1 MFDTLPRI
9 HTFFAKRNK
18 PTALYAGLLLVALVG
33 YLDYVTGFEVSI
45 SFLYLVPI
53 SLVTWYV
60 SSRAGYLVT
69 FMSISTWILSNWAAG
84 ETYTQEIFRYWN
96 ASTRLVVFIL
106 VIWLLQE
113 FKRALAHERMLSQTD
128 YLTGIAN
135 NREFYQQIQAELR
148 RASRSKRPIS
158 LAYIDLDG
166 FKQVNDRLGHRSGDA
181 LLRTVANIFQST
193 IRRTDTAAR
202 LGGDEF
208 AILLP
213 NTGQAGAHCIMQRLQ
228 AAFLKRMEEAQTNV
242 TLSAGVITF
251 THLPDSVD
259 EMIHQA
265 DALMYKAKTG
275 GKNEILFAES

>member
-1 MFDTLPRI
+1 MIDTLPRI
-9 HTFFAKRNK
+9 HTFFVKRNK

-45 SFLYLVPI
+45 SFLYLIPI

-60 SSRAGYLVT
+60 NSRAGYLIT
-69 FMSISTWILSNWAAG
+69 FISISTWILSNWAAG
-84 ETYTQEIFRYWN
+84 EMYTQEIIRYWN
-96 ASTRLVVFIL
+96 AFTRLVVFALI
-106 VIWLLQE
+106 IWLLQE

-135 NREFYQQIQAELR
+135 NREFYQQIHAELT

-181 LLRTVANIFQST
+181 LLRTVAKIFQST

-208 AILLP
+208 AILFP
-213 NTGQAGAHCIMQRLQ
+213 STGQADARCIMQRLQ
-228 AAFLKRMEEAQTNV
+228 TVFLKHMEESQTGV
-242 TLSAGVITF
+242 TLSAGVISF
-251 THLPDSVD
+251 TSLPDSVD

-265 DALMYKAKTG
+265 DALMYEAKAG
-275 GKNEILFAES
+275 GKNNILFLES

>member
-9 HTFFAKRNK
+9 HTFFVKRNK

-60 SSRAGYLVT
+60 NSRAGYLVT
-69 FMSISTWILSNWAAG
+69 FISTSTWILSNWAAG
-84 ETYTQEIFRYWN
+84 ETYTREIFRYWN

-128 YLTGIAN
+128 HLTGIAN
-135 NREFYQQIQAELR
+135 NREFYRQIQAELR
-148 RASRSKRPIS
+148 RASRAKRPIS

-166 FKQVNDRLGHRSGDA
+166 FKPVNDRLGHRSGDA
-181 LLRTVANIFQST
+181 LLRTVAKIFQST

-213 NTGQAGAHCIMQRLQ
+213 NTGQAGAQCIMQRLQ
-228 AAFLKRMEEAQTNV
+228 TAFLKRMEGAQTNV

-265 DALMYKAKTG
+265 DALMYKAKAG